1 MDRTSISALLFTTL
15 FSVSIG
21 TKIPDF
27 GPYYTASGVINLP
40 YAEIKEAFNAY
51 FDLENNRSRID
62 YYGGMVQTYQRGDQQ
77 PYGMSYK
84 VAPFTTETVLNDR
97 TCFEVNGTHDGEV
110 LAQAIIP
117 DLSEFTYKGE
127 VSCKWGTCEQWVQA
141 IEVGDVVSRY
151 KFWLTRGKDGTPVP
165 RMYEMKGYDNLIG
178 SHYDKYVLHYLEFD
192 QNKPDPTLFDLP
204 SDLDCHGFP
213 GPGSGRIHKVEIN
226 PMREFMY
233 LDDSHIKD
241 AFEQFKE
248 DHNVS
253 YQHDKEHTHRL
264 HRFRHNY
271 RFIKSHNRKGKS
283 YVLKVN
289 HLADR
294 SDDEI
299 SYLRGRLP
307 SKGKTNN
314 GLFFDKKAYKK
325 KDLPAQVDWRLNGGV
340 TPVKDQAICGSCWS
354 FGTTGSIEGALF
366 VKTGKLV
373 KLSEQN
379 LIDCSWGFG
388 DNGCDGGEEW
398 RAYEW
403 VMKHGG
409 IATDESYGSYLGTDG
424 YCHHND
430 SSIEIGAK
438 IASYVNVTSGDE
450 EALKMAIAVHGP
462 VAVGIDAAHKSFSFY
477 SHGVFYEPDCKSGPD
492 DMDHAVV
499 AVGYGELDGEPY
511 WLVKNS
517 WSTYWGN
524 DGYILMNRKDNN
536 CGVTTDATFVNI
548 A

>member
-1 MDRTSISALLFTTL
+1 M
-15 FSVSIG
+15 
-21 TKIPDF
+21 
-27 GPYYTASGVINLP
+27 
-40 YAEIKEAFNAY
+40 
-51 FDLENNRSRID
+51 
-62 YYGGMVQTYQRGDQQ
+62 
-77 PYGMSYK
+77 
-84 VAPFTTETVLNDR
+84 
-97 TCFEVNGTHDGEV
+97 
-110 LAQAIIP
+110 
-117 DLSEFTYKGE
+117 
-127 VSCKWGTCEQWVQA
+127 
-141 IEVGDVVSRY
+141 
-151 KFWLTRGKDGTPVP
+151 
-165 RMYEMKGYDNLIG
+165 
-178 SHYDKYVLHYLEFD
+178 
-192 QNKPDPTLFDLP
+192 FDLP

-409 IATDESYGSYLGTDG
+409 IATDESYGSYLGT
-424 YCHHND
+424 
-430 SSIEIGAK
+430 
-438 IASYVNVTSGDE
+438 
-450 EALKMAIAVHGP
+450 
-462 VAVGIDAAHKSFSFY
+462 VGIFSSHLIGCNFYMQLKKIVPVNHLESFLYCTRYFTLVTKCFFIDFRMVTVIIMILQS
-477 SHGVFYEPDCKSGPD
+477 KSGRRLHH
-492 DMDHAVV
+492 M
-499 AVGYGELDGEPY
+499 
-511 WLVKNS
+511 
-517 WSTYWGN
+517 
-524 DGYILMNRKDNN
+524 
-536 CGVTTDATFVNI
+536 
-548 A
+548 